1 MGDGLLTIAILA
13 VITVFLVMRLK
24 SVLGTKTGLEK
35 KPEPVF
41 RSKSDDEAA
50 PSAQPEPMEEEAF
63 APGDPIGEAVAQMRE
78 VEPDFNAEAFA
89 DGARRAYEMLL
100 MAFENGDKATLETYL
115 SPDVYQGFAAAI
127 DERADEGLTVDAR
140 FVGVRDARIVGARF
154 DAEDQIAEIDMRFV
168 GELITVVR
176 DAEHRIV
183 EGDPNEVRRETDT
196 WTFGRKM
203 GAPDPNWL
211 LIATGE

>member
-1 MGDGLLTIAILA
+1 MGDGFLTLVILA
-13 VITVFLVMRLK
+13 VITAFLVMRLK
-24 SVLGTKTGLEK
+24 SVLGTKTGFEK
-35 KPEPVF
+35 KPEPIM
-41 RSKSDDEAA
+41 RDREDATAA
-50 PSAQPEPMEEEAF
+50 PSAPAPIEDEPID
-63 APGDPIGEAVAQMRE
+63 PNDPIGQAIAEMRE
-78 VEPDFNAEAFA
+78 VEPDFDPHGFV
-89 DGARRAYEMLL
+89 DGAQRAYEMLL

-127 DERADEGLTVDAR
+127 DQRADEGLTVDAR
-140 FVGVRDARIVGARF
+140 FVGVRDARIVAARF
-154 DAEDQIAEIDMRFV
+154 DPEDHVAEIDMRFV

-176 DAEHRIV
+176 DSEHRIV
-183 EGDPNEVRRETDT
+183 EGDPNEVRRETDL